1 MILSETQLQE
11 IRRRLKVSTVPDWKT
26 IPGMSEQIVSMK
38 RLLTDAFT
46 KKRNEAQECKRG

>member
-46 KKRNEAQECKRG
+46 KKRNEA